1 MELPPSEGD
10 RCGGER
16 KNSLKLPIQ
25 HFDLNSGK
33 RQESF
38 IGLDR
43 MGQSKPRKGKLKD
56 HSKGE
61 RTLGQGLLST
71 SRVLDLT
78 DEKGFL
84 CGKILAD
91 LGADVIKIEPPGG
104 SPSRKMGPF
113 YHDLS
118 DPEKSL
124 YWFCYNSNKRGIT
137 LNIETRNGKEIFKRL
152 VKDSDVVIESY
163 DPGYL
168 DKIGL
173 GYSKLQKINNG
184 IILTSITPF
193 GQTGPYQGY
202 KGTDIVAMAMSGILY
217 QTGDPDLPPVNIS
230 IPQSYLHAGGDAAVA
245 SLIAYYFRERTGVGQ
260 HVDISL
266 QQSTALY
273 LANTI
278 PLWELEGEILTRA
291 GQFRKGLS
299 PGAVQ
304 RQIWPCKDGYVFFVM
319 LGGATGAKT
328 CRELVRWMDTE
339 GMANEY
345 LRGIEWENWDMAER
359 TQQEI
364 DEISTPVE
372 KFFLSH
378 TKMELWEGAVR
389 RHMSVC
395 PFYDPEDLIKDP
407 QLRARNFW
415 VEVDHPELGTH
426 LTYPREFVK
435 TSREIS
441 HPPFRAPLIGEHN
454 NEVYGALGFS
464 LEEMTALKEDGV
476 I

>member
-1 MELPPSEGD
+1 MEP
-10 RCGGER
+10 
-16 KNSLKLPIQ
+16 
-25 HFDLNSGK
+25 
-33 RQESF
+33 
-38 IGLDR
+38 
-43 MGQSKPRKGKLKD
+43 SKPKKEKPKD
-56 HSKGE
+56 RSKGE
-61 RTLGQGLLST
+61 RIPGQGLLPG

-104 SPSRKMGPF
+104 SPSRKVGPF

-137 LNIETRNGKEIFKRL
+137 LNIETRDGKEIFKRL
-152 VKDSDVVIESY
+152 VKDSDFVIESY

-173 GYSKLQKINNG
+173 GYSKLHKINKE

-217 QTGDPDLPPVNIS
+217 QTGDPNLPPVNIS

-260 HVDISL
+260 HVDVSL

-291 GQFRKGLS
+291 GQYRKGLS

-304 RQIWPCKDGYVFFVM
+304 RQIWLCKDGYVFFVM

-345 LRGIEWENWDMAER
+345 LKAIEWENWDMADR

-364 DEISTPVE
+364 DEISAPIE
-372 KFFLSH
+372 KFFLTH
-378 TKMELWEGAVR
+378 TKMELWQGAVSR
-389 RHMSVC
+389 RMSVC

-407 QLRARNFW
+407 QLQARNFW
-415 VEVDHPELGTH
+415 VEVDHPELGTR
-426 LTYPREFVK
+426 LTYPRGFAK
-435 TSREIS
+435 TSEDIS
-441 HPPFRAPLIGEHN
+441 PTPFRAPLIGEHN
-454 NEVYGALGFS
+454 GEVYGALGFS
-464 LEEMTALKEDGV
+464 LEEMTALRGYGV